1 MRVVIAGGSG
11 LIGSALSKELINLG
25 HRVTIISRNPE
36 SKDLGTKVISWDS
49 QALLEAV
56 SSADAIVN
64 LAGASIAGA
73 GFIPTRWTKR
83 RKAEILES
91 RLGAGELLKNAIQNA
106 PSKPDV
112 FIQASAIGYYGN
124 TGIGPADEKSQR
136 GDDFLT
142 EVCLAWEDSTREIES
157 MGVRRVIAR
166 IGLVLSPGGG
176 LFPLLSLP
184 FRLYLGGRIGNGN
197 QYLSWIHIQDTV
209 KSLIHLLENPQTQG
223 VFNLTAPNPVTNR
236 EFAEQLGSVLN
247 RPVWFPIP
255 SILLKAALG
264 EAATLALDGREI
276 LPGRLIDSGFSF
288 QYKDLRTA
296 LTHLV

>member
-11 LIGSALSKELINLG
+11 LIGSALTKELINLG
-25 HRVTIISRNPE
+25 HLVTIISRNPKP
-36 SKDLGTKVISWDS
+36 KDSGTKVISWES

-73 GFIPTRWTKR
+73 GFIPSRWTNR
-83 RKAEILES
+83 RKAGIIES
-91 RLGAGELLKNAIQNA
+91 RLGAGELLKNTIQNA

-124 TGIGPADEKSQR
+124 TGIGPADEKSKH

-157 MGVRRVIAR
+157 MGVRRVITR
-166 IGLVLSPGGG
+166 IGLVLSPEGG

-197 QYLSWIHIQDTV
+197 QFLSWIHIQDTV

-236 EFAEQLGSVLN
+236 EFADQLGSVLN

-264 EAATLALDGREI
+264 EAATLALDGREV

-296 LTHLV
+296 LTNLV